1 MTFLTPFEERV
12 EHGGS
17 TYSSPAWTSLEEEES
32 FIQELAGSVRVLEV
46 GRSVEG
52 RPILLVSVGAEHAE
66 YRVLVIAE
74 QHGDELAGREGA
86 LMFLRDLATSEDPN
100 ITGYLTDAQWGFIIT
115 ANPDRFN
122 RTRENAN
129 GIDIN
134 RDHLAISQ
142 PETEAIHKALHSLRP
157 RIVMDLHEATN
168 NNNVLTY
175 MWPLNTNVN
184 PMLRE
189 GAEYLC
195 RKRVVEKLIA
205 KGWSHGLYPTSNA
218 TPQVFRNY
226 IGLSGALGVLIESS
240 RAPSASISRDTRSQ
254 AHRLAL
260 QATLEW
266 DMEERARVDA
276 LTRRALDWTK
286 RTKTHTVYSGE
297 AYGYILPENNQEM
310 LNLHGVEYILLPGEQ
325 VYASMEQTVG
335 RLMPYLMDTSYG
347 SRVMDGTRRST
358 QMPITRVRHQGQWVE
373 SLVMGLGNGVWKYW

>member
-12 EHGGS
+12 EHEGS
-17 TYSSPAWTSLEEEES
+17 TYNSPAWTSREEEES
-32 FIQELAGSVRVLEV
+32 FIQALAGSVRVLEV

-74 QHGDELAGREGA
+74 QHGNEPAGREGA

-115 ANPDRFN
+115 ANPDRLN

-129 GIDIN
+129 GVDIN
-134 RDHLAISQ
+134 RDHLAVSQ
-142 PETEAIHKALHSLRP
+142 PETEAIHKTLHSLRP
-157 RIVMDLHEATN
+157 RIVMDLHEATST
-168 NNNVLTY
+168 NNVLTY

-195 RKRVVEKLIA
+195 RKRVAEKLIA
-205 KGWSHGLYPTSNA
+205 KGWSHGLYPTSDA
-218 TPQVFRNY
+218 TPRIFRNY
-226 IGLSGALGVLIESS
+226 VGLSGALGVLMESS
-240 RAPSASISRDTRSQ
+240 SSRSASISRDTRSQ

-266 DMEERARVDA
+266 DMEERARVNA
-276 LTRRALDWTK
+276 LIRRALDWTK

-335 RLMPYLMDTSYG
+335 RLLPYLMDTSYD

-373 SLVMGLGNGVWKYW
+373 SLVMGLGNGVWTYW

>member
-1 MTFLTPFEERV
+1 MMLLSPFEERV

-17 TYSSPAWTSLEEEES
+17 TFSSPAWTSLEEEES
-32 FIQELAGSVRVLEV
+32 FIQALAGSVRVLEV

-66 YRVLVIAE
+66 CRVLVIAE
-74 QHGDELAGREGA
+74 QHGNEPAGREGA

-122 RTRENAN
+122 QARENAN
-129 GIDIN
+129 GVDLN
-134 RDHLAISQ
+134 RDHLVISQ
-142 PETEAIHKALHSLRP
+142 PETEAIHKTLHGLRP
-157 RIVMDLHEATN
+157 RIVMDLHETTSSH
-168 NNNVLTY
+168 NVLTY

-195 RKRVVEKLIA
+195 RKRVAEKLIA
-205 KGWSHGLYPTSNA
+205 KGWSHGLYPTSDT
-218 TPQVFRNY
+218 TPRIFRNY
-226 IGLSGALGVLIESS
+226 VGLSGALGVLMESS
-240 RAPSASISRDTRSQ
+240 RSSSASISRDTRSQ

-276 LTRRALDWTK
+276 LTRRALNWTK

-297 AYGYILPENNQEM
+297 AHGYVLPENNQEM
-310 LNLHGVEYILLPGEQ
+310 LNLHGVEYFLLPGEQ
-325 VYASMEQTVG
+325 VYASMRQTVG

-347 SRVMDGTRRST
+347 SRVVDGTRRST
-358 QMPITRVRHQGQWVE
+358 QMPITRVRHQAQWVE

>member
-1 MTFLTPFEERV
+1 MMLLSPFEERV

-17 TYSSPAWTSLEEEES
+17 TFSSPAWTSLEEEES
-32 FIQELAGSVRVLEV
+32 FIQALAGSVRVLEV

-66 YRVLVIAE
+66 CRVLVIAE
-74 QHGDELAGREGA
+74 QHGNEPAGREGA

-115 ANPDRFN
+115 ANPDGFN
-122 RTRENAN
+122 QARENAN
-129 GIDIN
+129 GVDLN
-134 RDHLAISQ
+134 RDHLAVSQ
-142 PETEAIHKALHSLRP
+142 PETEAIHKALYGLRP
-157 RIVMDLHEATN
+157 RIVMDLHETTSSH
-168 NNNVLTY
+168 NVLTY
-175 MWPLNTNVN
+175 MWPLNANVN

-195 RKRVVEKLIA
+195 SKRVAEKLIA
-205 KGWSHGLYPTSNA
+205 KGWSHGLYPTSDTA
-218 TPQVFRNY
+218 PRIFRNY
-226 IGLSGALGVLIESS
+226 VGLSGALGVLMESS
-240 RAPSASISRDTRSQ
+240 RSSSASISRDTRSQ

-260 QATLEW
+260 QAALEW

-297 AYGYILPENNQEM
+297 AHGYVLPENNQEM
-310 LNLHGVEYILLPGEQ
+310 LNLHGVEYFLLPGER
-325 VYASMEQTVG
+325 VYASMGQTVG
-335 RLMPYLMDTSYG
+335 RLMPYLMDTSYSG
-347 SRVMDGTRRST
+347 RVVDGIRRST

-373 SLVMGLGNGVWKYW
+373 SLVMGLGNRVWKYW